1 VPNHRPTSTSAF
13 SCGSH
18 SRWGARADDSAG
30 LGGQRGRAHLDHSP
44 ALSRGETSSREHAGL
59 GAGANGRRGLG
70 WPVGSVLEGSERAS
84 AAGAAGRSSAERHA
98 PARLLWRPARRP
110 LHSRRAGDGREIGS
124 PAAARAARSSSAF
137 SVRR

>member
-44 ALSRGETSSREHAGL
+44 ALSRGETSSREHASWCWREWPPRAGL
-59 GAGANGRRGLG
+59 AGGLRSG
-70 WPVGSVLEGSERAS
+70 GSERAS